1 MQTLEYKT
9 KKVVGKRS
17 RSSDRLPAPFF
28 EKNKSVGSISIKKVS
43 SLLLFAYCLPVLFTY
58 RLIKEKESIYSP
70 LVQFL
75 LLIFLEINVL
85 FMDFALWNYYE
96 SKKIFLLWLIEAS
109 LVFLLLYYLIF

>member
-9 KKVVGKRS
+9 KKVAGKRS
-17 RSSDRLPAPFF
+17 RSSDQLAAPFF
-28 EKNKSVGSISIKKVS
+28 EKNKSVGSISIKRVS
-43 SLLLFAYCLPVLFTY
+43 PLLLFAYCLPVLFTY

-85 FMDFALWNYYE
+85 FMDFACGIIMKVKRYF
-96 SKKIFLLWLIEAS
+96 SS
-109 LVFLLLYYLIF
+109 G